1 MGSSAST
8 DTWAQTYQQIKS
20 KHDAAYQAIQQA
32 ITLEE
37 QERPQ
42 DAIEQYKL
50 GIHLIDQSLN
60 IQVSCPE
67 TTDSTWGEAC
77 QMIQKLK
84 RTRGEVLTRITCIQN
99 SPDYIVRHCPPPPSY
114 DEAMSMSSSPN
125 SSVCGEVPRT
135 YNELAAALQNLQIEP
150 SGGATLEVILTVE
163 YARLYFISPDG
174 TVVSTSEPETL
185 TISTIDCD
193 STATTPSNQCTSQAF
208 IHVGDWVYPLLP
220 GVSPCVRT
228 EYGAF
233 IVPDVNSPVPG
244 SSVGIIIPEN
254 AYETV
259 YDLLENI
266 LHGIVNTTTTEERRT
281 RRNIRPV
288 VPSQAE
294 MPGSKVSGAILTGAY
309 YISKGLIYGA
319 EKASGLL
326 NYGTPKLINH
336 IAPAPEATQ
345 VNPKVTK
352 GFKLAK
358 TATNKAATAT
368 GFVADKVGLATS
380 RLGQYL
386 APHVQKQGTK
396 LLSSGFN
403 LSEAEAS
410 SKVSGVLT
418 VAAGAV
424 EGFATVYRGLETSA
438 GILGQNLKNN
448 SVKIVKHKYGPAA
461 GEISNETLETVG
473 NVITIGHNAHVL
485 RPRKIF
491 KNIAKSTV
499 SSMNVELDGPGVAGP
514 SGINDLSRPSAL
526 PGLKSTA
533 SISSVE
539 GEKHETGDKEKQKFL
554 EQEQIVNAM
563 IQNSNSVP
571 EPDLDFNSDDLINI
585 NWSSGTSTNN
595 SIEKR

>member
-1 MGSSAST
+1 MGTSAST
-8 DTWAQTYQQIKS
+8 DVWAQTYQQIKL
-20 KHDAAYQAIQQA
+20 KHDDAYHAIQEA

-37 QERPQ
+37 QERPH
-42 DAIEQYKL
+42 DAIDKYKM
-50 GIHLIDQSLN
+50 GIWFIDQSLS
-60 IQVSCPE
+60 IPVTCPE

-99 SPDYIVRHCPPPPSY
+99 SSDFISHHCPPPPSY
-114 DEAMSMSSSPN
+114 DEAMSMSLSSTN
-125 SSVCGEVPRT
+125 SSVSGEVPRT
-135 YNELAAALQNLQIEP
+135 YNELAAALQNLYIEP
-150 SGGATLEVILTVE
+150 GVAAVPEVVLSVD

-174 TVVSTSEPETL
+174 TVVSASEPETL
-185 TISTIDCD
+185 TISIINYD
-193 STATTPSNQCTSQAF
+193 STPTSSNRAVSEAF
-208 IHVGDWVYPLLP
+208 IQVGDWVYPLIP

-244 SSVGIIIPEN
+244 SSVGIIIPEQS
-254 AYETV
+254 YETV

-266 LHGIVNTTTTEERRT
+266 LHGIVNTTAPEDRRK
-281 RRNIRPV
+281 RRDIRPL
-288 VPSQAE
+288 VPTQPAV
-294 MPGSKVSGAILTGAY
+294 PGPAGNKVSSAILTGAY

-319 EKASGLL
+319 EKASNLI
-326 NYGTPKLINH
+326 NYGTPRIINH
-336 IAPAPEATQ
+336 ISPAEEATY

-352 GFKLAK
+352 GFKLAQ

-368 GFVADKVGLATS
+368 GFVADKVGLATA

-448 SVKIVKHKYGPAA
+448 SVKIVQHKYGSAA
-461 GEISNETLETVG
+461 GELSNETFDTVG
-473 NVITIGHNAHVL
+473 NIITIGHNAHVL
-485 RPRKIF
+485 KPRKIF

-499 SSMNVELDGPGVAGP
+499 SSINVDTDGPGVAGP
-514 SGINDLSRPSAL
+514 SGISGRTAL
-526 PGLKSTA
+526 PEPRPTPSDGDRK
-533 SISSVE
+533 
-539 GEKHETGDKEKQKFL
+539 ETGDKEKQKFL
-554 EQEQIVNAM
+554 EQEQVVNAM
-563 IQNSNSVP
+563 IHNNSNNG
-571 EPDLDFNSDDLINI
+571 EPDLDFNSEDLMNI
-585 NWSSGTSTNN
+585 NWSTGTNANN